1 MGNVIRMGIYTD
13 ELLSGNDH
21 VALRFDIKMTMPM
34 EMNRYERQGLFLSN
48 KRDMGLAHN
57 EMDKQLYAVNWDELI
72 LNEWEEMLQNIS
84 IIANINS

>member
-1 MGNVIRMGIYTD
+1 
-13 ELLSGNDH
+13 
-21 VALRFDIKMTMPM
+21 
-34 EMNRYERQGLFLSN
+34 
-48 KRDMGLAHN
+48 MGLAHN